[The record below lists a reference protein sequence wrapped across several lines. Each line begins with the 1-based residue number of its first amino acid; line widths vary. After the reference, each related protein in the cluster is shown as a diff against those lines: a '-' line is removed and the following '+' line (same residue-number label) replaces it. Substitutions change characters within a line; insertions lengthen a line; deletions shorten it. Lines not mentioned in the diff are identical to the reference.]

1 MNNHFEFKSR
11 FLVKDKDCFIPL
23 LVDDIAYF
31 FVEEKVTFCMTFQS
45 KKHIIND
52 SLESLSKFLNPKHF
66 FRVNRQYIISFQT
79 IVRIQTHF
87 NYTSKII
94 VFPPREKEILISKNK
109 IQHFKKWANQ

>member
-1 MNNHFEFKSR
+1 MTVSKFKSR
-11 FLVKDKDCFIPL
+11 FLVKNKDFFIPL
-23 LVDDIAYF
+23 RIEDIAYF

-45 KKHIIND
+45 KKYIIND
-52 SLESLSKFLNPKHF
+52 SLDSLIKYLNPKDF

-94 VFPPREKEILISKNK
+94 VFPPGEKEIIISKNK